1 MEEKR
6 KFFRSATNI
15 NTKCGVMSRLEPL
28 ISTYTENV
36 SAGGLCLPI
45 AKKVNERSVVELEL
59 NLPNDFIPIFAVGEI
74 VWLKKDTKK
83 DTFRAGVE
91 FKAIDDYDRNR
102 IVNHI
107 SAHKTAA

>member
-15 NTKCGVMSRLEPL
+15 DTKCGVISRLEPL

-36 SAGGLCLPI
+36 SAGGLCLPL
-45 AKKVNERSVVELEL
+45 ARKVNERSVVELEL

-74 VWLKKDTKK
+74 AWLKKDAKRDIFK
-83 DTFRAGVE
+83 AGIE

-102 IVNHI
+102 IVNYI
-107 SAHKTAA
+107 STQKTAA